1 MGRALEPA
9 AQPGTM
15 IPRATYRVQF
25 HRQFGFDAAAALAPY
40 LAQLG
45 VSHLYSS
52 PYFRARPGSP
62 HGYDIVDH
70 SQLNPELGDDAS
82 FRRMNAALKRQR
94 LGQILDIVPNHM
106 GVGGADNPLWID
118 VLEWGQESA
127 YAGWFDI
134 EWDPDRRY
142 LHHKVLVPLLGAQ
155 YGEEL
160 ERGRLR
166 LKFDDATGTLAV
178 WAYET
183 HMLPIWPLHYGRV
196 LGNGHAQLE
205 RLGDAFSWLTTQRP
219 QIVRRATD
227 LKSELAHCV
236 QSRSD
241 VRAALRSALERF
253 EGREGDAGSWQALH
267 DLIQEQHWRVA
278 HFRVAADDINYRRF
292 FDINELAGLRME
304 LPEVFEHVH
313 RRVLEWLADGTLDGL
328 RIDHVDGLQDPAA
341 YLRRLRS
348 HISAEAPG
356 RPVYIVVEKI
366 LAPHERL
373 REEWPVE
380 GTTGYDFASLVLGVL
395 IDSSSEGK
403 FTEIYAAFAGETAG
417 FGRLA
422 RECKLRVMD
431 AELASELNVL
441 ARDLARVARQNPRTA
456 DFTHDLL
463 RHALKELIAS
473 FPVYRTYISG
483 EGIIDDS
490 DQRDI
495 GWALAHARSNDL
507 ERDPSVFDFLEQ
519 LLGGAMWQPRSGFS
533 RQSALNCVMRLQQY
547 SGPVMAKGFEDTAF
561 YRYRRFLALNEVGG
575 APDRFGTSMANFH
588 KANAQ
593 RSRSLPHAMLAT
605 STHDAKH
612 GEDARARLAALSE
625 LPEEWQRVTLNCS
638 RILRGPGGGTES
650 APVPDRND
658 EYLFYQLL
666 LGSWPADLLL
676 PEHLNADALQPFAER
691 LRQTLRKSVREA
703 RVHSTWA
710 IPNVAYEEATLA
722 LVDTALLSSRS
733 ASFLAAFLPFA
744 GHIAALGAHNSLV
757 QMVIKLT
764 APGVPDIYQGSE
776 IWDLS
781 MVDPDN
787 RRPVD
792 YALRQRLL
800 DAVDTALAHDRR
812 SAMRAFFA
820 CWQDA
825 RIKLATLTT
834 LLKFRREAPEL
845 FACGDY
851 QILES
856 LGTQAE
862 CVCAFSR
869 QHGDDALLSLTARF
883 PGRLEHGGF
892 DVQSTIGLPEN
903 LQGRLWRDLL
913 SGREFPVQ
921 DGYLSAQAVFGDLP
935 AAVLVSR

>member
-1 MGRALEPA
+1 
-9 AQPGTM
+9 M
-15 IPRATYRVQF
+15 IPRATYRLQL
-25 HRQFGFDAAAALAPY
+25 HREFGFDTVAALAPY

-52 PYFRARPGSP
+52 PYFKARPGSP

-70 SQLNPELGDDAS
+70 AQLNPELGDDES
-82 FRRMNAALKRQR
+82 FRRMNVALKRQQ

-106 GVGGADNPLWID
+106 GVGGADNPLWLD

-142 LHHKVLVPLLGAQ
+142 LHHKVLVPLLAGQ
-155 YGEEL
+155 YGVEL
-160 ERGRLR
+160 ERGMLR
-166 LKFDDATGTLAV
+166 LTFDDATGTLAV
-178 WAYET
+178 WAYGS

-196 LGNGHAQLE
+196 LGNDNAQLE

-219 QIVRRATD
+219 QIVRRAAD
-227 LKSELAHCV
+227 IKRELAHCV
-236 QSRSD
+236 QTRSD
-241 VRAALRSALERF
+241 VRSALDRALERF
-253 EGREGDAGSWQALH
+253 AGREGDAASWQALH
-267 DLIQEQHWRVA
+267 ELIADQHWRVA

-313 RRVLEWLADGTLDGL
+313 RKVLQWLADGTLDGL
-328 RIDHVDGLQDPAA
+328 RIDHIDGLQDPAA
-341 YLRRLRS
+341 YLRRLRAN
-348 HISAEAPG
+348 ISGDDAGHRA
-356 RPVYIVVEKI
+356 YIVVEKI

-380 GTTGYDFASLVLGVL
+380 GTTGYDFANLVLGIL
-395 IDSSSEGK
+395 IDSSAEDR
-403 FTEIYAAFAGETAG
+403 FTEIYAAFTGETLG
-417 FGRLA
+417 FGTLSRQ
-422 RECKLRVMD
+422 CKLRVMD

-483 EGIIDDS
+483 EGIIGEG
-490 DQRDI
+490 DQRDLA
-495 GWALAHARSNDL
+495 WALARARSSDL

-519 LLGGAMWQPRSGFS
+519 LLNGAMWEPRSGFS
-533 RQSALNCVMRLQQY
+533 RQSVLNCVMRLQQY
-547 SGPVMAKGFEDTAF
+547 SGPVMAKGVEDTAF

-575 APDRFGTSMANFH
+575 APDRFGTSLASFH
-588 KANAQ
+588 KANSE

-605 STHDAKH
+605 STHDTKH

-625 LPEEWQRVTLNCS
+625 LPDEWQRVTMNCS
-638 RILRGPGGGTES
+638 RILRGPPGATDI
-650 APVPDRND
+650 APPPDSND

-666 LGSWPADLLL
+666 LGCWPADLLV
-676 PEHLNADALQPFAER
+676 PERLNADALQPFAER
-691 LRQTLRKSVREA
+691 LRQALRKSVREA

-722 LVDTALLSSRS
+722 LVDAALLSSRS
-733 ASFLAAFLPFA
+733 ASFLTAFLPFA
-744 GHIAALGAHNSLV
+744 GHIAELGAHNSLV
-757 QMVIKLT
+757 QMVMKLT
-764 APGVPDIYQGSE
+764 APGVPDIYQGAE
-776 IWDLS
+776 LWDLS

-800 DAVDTALAHDRR
+800 NEVDMALARDRR
-812 SAMRAFFA
+812 SAMCEFLA
-820 CWQDA
+820 CWPDA
-825 RIKLATLTT
+825 RIKLATLMT
-834 LLKFRREAPEL
+834 LLKCRRDRPEL
-845 FACGDY
+845 FSCGDY
-851 QILES
+851 QILQT
-856 LGTQAE
+856 LGTQAD

-869 QHGDDALLSLTARF
+869 QHGESVLLSLAARF
-883 PGRLEHGGF
+883 PSRLALDGF
-892 DVQSTIGLPEN
+892 DVQSTIALPEN
-903 LQGRLWRDLL
+903 LHGRRWRDLL
-913 SGREFPVQ
+913 SGRQIPVQ
-921 DGYLSAQAVFGDLP
+921 DGCLPAQAVFGDLP
-935 AAVLVSR
+935 AAVLVNC